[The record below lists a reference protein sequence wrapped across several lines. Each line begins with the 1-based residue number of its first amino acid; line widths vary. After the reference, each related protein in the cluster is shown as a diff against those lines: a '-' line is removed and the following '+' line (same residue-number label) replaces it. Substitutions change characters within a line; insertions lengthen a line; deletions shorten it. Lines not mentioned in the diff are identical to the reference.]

1 MSIDQVLKLAA
12 ENSDG
17 VSDIKGSVAAVHF
30 MVTSAAKHDVDE
42 VSFVQEIQQLG
53 LPKENAE
60 AIARQY
66 REAKDAVRDKFA
78 EDSYRI
84 SRLVSSDWR
93 VDRIIAS
100 SSDLEAEATVQF
112 MFKIDNL
119 PHKAASSESSTDGRL
134 AAVKDL
140 VCEMPVE
147 KLDVLIHELE
157 FAQQLME
164 SLHS

>member
-1 MSIDQVLKLAA
+1 MQVLKLAA

-66 REAKDAVRDKFA
+66 REAKDALRDKFS

-84 SRLVSSDWR
+84 SKLTSADWR
-93 VDRIIAS
+93 VDRIVAAS
-100 SSDLEAEATVQF
+100 SDVESEATVQF
-112 MFKIDNL
+112 MFKVDTL
-119 PHKAASSESSTDGRL
+119 PHNNTNNSQVDVEASAGI
-134 AAVKDL
+134 KD
-140 VCEMPVE
+140 VACEMPVE
-147 KLDVLIHELE
+147 RLDVLIHELE